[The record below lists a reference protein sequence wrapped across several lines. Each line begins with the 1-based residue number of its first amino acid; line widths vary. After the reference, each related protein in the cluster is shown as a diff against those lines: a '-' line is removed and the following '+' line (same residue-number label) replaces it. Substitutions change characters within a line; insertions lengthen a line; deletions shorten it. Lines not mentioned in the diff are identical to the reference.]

1 MKKLLSLLLCLMMV
15 MSCAA
20 MAETAVEMQTMIS
33 PNGDYSFDVPADF
46 FSMDGRVLTTIF
58 STPEMQQA
66 LAQAMGLQDASQL
79 AVYFETMK
87 EANMMIVY
95 GADMVSNFNIQ
106 VTPSDLTMELVA
118 ALKAMMDNAMAQQF
132 QTLGI
137 AAEDIHPMEI
147 QQIGKYSWYGNRVVM
162 MGLDVYSMMTIEDG
176 VQYTITLTALEDAV
190 MQNVLESFTVTAP
203 AAQ

>member
-15 MSCAA
+15 LSCAA

-46 FSMDGRVLTTIF
+46 FSMDGSVLTTIF

-66 LAQAMGLQDASQL
+66 LAQAMGMQDASQL

-147 QQIGKYSWYGNRVVM
+147 QQIGNYSWYGNRVVM

-176 VQYTITLTALEDAV
+176 MQYTITLTALEDAV